1 MYKQIPGLTFYQV
14 ALKKE
19 DRLITMNTVV
29 RTNND
34 FNFLVTSHSAVKST
48 ERLLMPTLSIFLSR

>member
-1 MYKQIPGLTFYQV
+1 
-14 ALKKE
+14 
-19 DRLITMNTVV
+19 MNTVV

-48 ERLLMPTLSIFLSR
+48 ERLLMPMPVSAGNIYELAVKTYLIIELDA